1 MRNGSKTHRCSQTHR
16 HTLLPPKETKAFCV
30 QIHPPPSPLS
40 PPHIPV
46 EEEACLCE
54 LLCLLKTFQ
63 CGFPTLRVVLVAGEG
78 GFGGGGG
85 GGGEAWGNLSDFVL
99 IGA

>member
-1 MRNGSKTHRCSQTHR
+1 MAQK
-16 HTLLPPKETKAFCV
+16 HTDARKHIDTLCCLQKKQKPSACRYT
-30 QIHPPPSPLS
+30 PPPSPLS

>member
-1 MRNGSKTHRCSQTHR
+1 MAQK
-16 HTLLPPKETKAFCV
+16 HTDARKHIDTLCCLQKKQKPSACRYTP
-30 QIHPPPSPLS
+30 PPPSPLS